1 MSLSDAKFKCTLCG
15 SYEIIDEND
24 YFRGK
29 VVVKREDLQRWKE
42 IFDLPYAEFTH
53 PDGRYES
60 DYIKEEYK
68 IE

>member
-1 MSLSDAKFKCTLCG
+1 MSEKERNWSENWKVFERERIK
-15 SYEIIDEND
+15 EIFPNEDL
-24 YFRGK
+24 
-29 VVVKREDLQRWKE
+29 VKREDLQRWKE

-53 PDGRYES
+53 PDGRFES